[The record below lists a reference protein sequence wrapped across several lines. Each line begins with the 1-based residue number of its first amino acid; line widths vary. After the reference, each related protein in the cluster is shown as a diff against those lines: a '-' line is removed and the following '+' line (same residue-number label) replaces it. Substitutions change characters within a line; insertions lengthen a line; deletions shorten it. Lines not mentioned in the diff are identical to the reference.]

1 MIAYSWSHAGTSALR
16 WISGGTYFF
25 KEGPR
30 ILSEIS
36 LESQEEILRVLEIV
50 WDYLPIRKTK
60 RNSDTSGTKSGTRLP
75 KKRLADAS
83 GISEIDYRVEERY
96 LSGRFSVA
104 EHRFSEVSCSK
115 SVDTSAPEVRTLV
128 ARAT

>member
-1 MIAYSWSHAGTSALR
+1 MAL
-16 WISGGTYFF
+16 SSYFF
-25 KEGPR
+25 YYQIR
-30 ILSEIS
+30 NLQ
-36 LESQEEILRVLEIV
+36 LELDELVTSGNTPVLCTVDKTESRSFCE
-50 WDYLPIRKTK
+50 LPIVY
-60 RNSDTSGTKSGTRLP
+60 
-75 KKRLADAS
+75 
-83 GISEIDYRVEERY
+83 YRVEERY